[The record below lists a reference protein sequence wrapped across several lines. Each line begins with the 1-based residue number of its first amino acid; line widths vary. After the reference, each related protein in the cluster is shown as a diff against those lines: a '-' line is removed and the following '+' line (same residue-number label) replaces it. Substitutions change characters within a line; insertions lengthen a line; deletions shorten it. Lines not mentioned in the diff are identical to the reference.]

1 MSYNSDGC
9 SIYSIKEYNSL
20 TGAEIK
26 TAYYKKDG
34 TVKSIK

>member
-1 MSYNSDGC
+1 MSSNSDGC

-20 TGAEIK
+20 KGAEIK
-26 TAYYKKDG
+26 TTYYKKDG